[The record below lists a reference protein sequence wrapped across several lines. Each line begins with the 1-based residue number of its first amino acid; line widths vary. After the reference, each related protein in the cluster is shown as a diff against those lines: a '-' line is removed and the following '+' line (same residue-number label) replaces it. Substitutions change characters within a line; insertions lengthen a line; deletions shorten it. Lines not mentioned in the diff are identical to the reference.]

1 MARRVGVRKHVRLLA
16 RMSENTE
23 SSGARGRLYVVATP
37 IGNLEDITLRA
48 LRILREADIIACE
61 DTRHTQKLLAHYEIK
76 KRLASYHEHNE
87 ITRAAELVRE
97 MEQGARVA
105 LVSDAG
111 TPAISDPGLR
121 LVQACVAAGI
131 PVDTIP
137 GASALTTAIAGAGL
151 PSESVWFLGFL
162 PSRTGERR
170 KVLRALSEMRF
181 SESVAAPTLV
191 FYEAP
196 HRIKKTIADC
206 AEIFGARQAVIAR
219 ELTKIHEEFL
229 RGSLIELA
237 ERINENPLRGEIT
250 VLIAPG
256 DPAQPGNA
264 PTPGDQ
270 ALQVNESLAERVAR
284 IERQNGLTQKEALK
298 QAARELG
305 IPRREAYKML
315 LVEKE

>member
-1 MARRVGVRKHVRLLA
+1 M
-16 RMSENTE
+16 
-23 SSGARGRLYVVATP
+23 VATP

-87 ITRAAELVRE
+87 TARARGTCARN
-97 MEQGARVA
+97 GARRARRAGERRGNAGHFRSRIANWCRRA
-105 LVSDAG
+105 LLLEFLW
-111 TPAISDPGLR
+111 T
-121 LVQACVAAGI
+121 
-131 PVDTIP
+131 TIP

-264 PTPGDQ
+264 PDTGRPST
-270 ALQVNESLAERVAR
+270 AS
-284 IERQNGLTQKEALK
+284 K
-298 QAARELG
+298 
-305 IPRREAYKML
+305 
-315 LVEKE
+315 